1 MLVDTDSDFPEIT
14 ISSGKRPD
22 ARRKAARPPE
32 PVASASTSVANGS
45 ADGDVVEVARPANA
59 SSRPRRTRQP
69 PKRQMSPPI
78 TIKPDP
84 DGPSSKIDLLH
95 PPASSAS
102 SKRKAN
108 GTGATRGQKPVTP
121 PTARDPKPEATPTL
135 KIRLPRIGAFSPATP
150 VVSTAAMEA
159 SKASPTKMPVTSST
173 STSGRPRRSG
183 RGRGSISASMNPA
196 SISEAGSSSRTND
209 AGVSVSPIESF

>member
-135 KIRLPRIGAFSPATP
+135 KIRRCVFSWPAVPPRAHFCLCRFP
-150 VVSTAAMEA
+150 
-159 SKASPTKMPVTSST
+159 
-173 STSGRPRRSG
+173 GRRRT
-183 RGRGSISASMNPA
+183 
-196 SISEAGSSSRTND
+196 SSSRRRLTHSTPL
-209 AGVSVSPIESF
+209 GSPRRPS